1 MTDDPLDRDR
11 QAERSEQA
19 EQAVTDVLRTAPLPP
34 VPPQVREQLEAALR
48 EAQTRREA
56 GEAAAE
62 RNEAVVAASRRTAK
76 GTFGPN
82 PIRRKRVPDGRLRPR
97 TIGA

>member
-1 MTDDPLDRDR
+1 MTDDPMDRD
-11 QAERSEQA
+11 EL
-19 EQAVTDVLRTAPLPP
+19 EQAVADVLHEAP
-34 VPPQVREQLEAALR
+34 VPPIPRQVREQLAAALR

-56 GEAAAE
+56 GECDQE
-62 RNEAVVAASRRTAK
+62 HNEALIAASLRTAR

-82 PIRRKRVPDGRLRPR
+82 PIRRKRVRGTWLTPR

>member
-11 QAERSEQA
+11 QA

-56 GEAAAE
+56 GECADD
-62 RNEAVVAASRRTAK
+62 RNEAVVAASRRTTK

>member
-1 MTDDPLDRDR
+1 MTDDPLDRD
-11 QAERSEQA
+11 EV
-19 EQAVTDVLRTAPLPP
+19 EQAVADVLREAPLPSMP
-34 VPPQVREQLEAALR
+34 RQVHEQLAAVLR

-56 GEAAAE
+56 GECAQE
-62 RNEAVVAASRRTAK
+62 HDEALIAASRRTDR

-82 PIRRKRVPDGRLRPR
+82 PIRRKRVPDTWLTPR